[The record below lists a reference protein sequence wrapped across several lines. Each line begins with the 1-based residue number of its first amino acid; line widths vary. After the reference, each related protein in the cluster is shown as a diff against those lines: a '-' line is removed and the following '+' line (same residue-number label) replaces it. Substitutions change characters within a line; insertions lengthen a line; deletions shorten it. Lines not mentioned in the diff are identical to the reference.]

1 MYDLKVN
8 KCTSTIAESQNV
20 LRIEKDI
27 YQFNIITNMCPKFFV
42 FFFTFQM
49 QKLKLE
55 NLLKTGKHECE
66 LTMT

>member
-27 YQFNIITNMCPKFFV
+27 YQFNIITNMCPKFFF